1 MDNSPNEASGVI
13 RRDFI
18 YKKHTGT
25 PVPKFRDGTTTPCM
39 PGFTTEYSPVH
50 FLGFYCKWSNREGK
64 EGRLQRIQTMNA
76 IKEGMEVTSPGS
88 AELKED
94 PPNATIRKE
103 VNMQLTKLSW
113 KFSTTQK

>member
-1 MDNSPNEASGVI
+1 
-13 RRDFI
+13 
-18 YKKHTGT
+18 
-25 PVPKFRDGTTTPCM
+25 
-39 PGFTTEYSPVH
+39 
-50 FLGFYCKWSNREGK
+50 
-64 EGRLQRIQTMNA
+64 MNA